1 MGLLTAV
8 RDLVW
13 PTSIVRTAETRAG
26 STLDNPSADVYSA
39 LVLGLDAGLPGS
51 SGQVVNRDT
60 ALRLI
65 TVFTCVRIIAE
76 AIGALPLRVYRLGT
90 AGRDEL
96 RLPADQIIWR
106 RPNPEMTRPTFW
118 EIAVG
123 HCVLSGNAYLYKV
136 RDGLGRVTELWPVDP
151 RSVTVR
157 RDKASGKKVFTIA
170 GETYTRD
177 DICHVPAFGV
187 DGMTGMNPIT
197 QAREALGIALG
208 AEQGSATFYAQGSV
222 VSGILTSTEKINGA
236 EAMEL
241 QRRWQKLHAGARN
254 FHKVGVFGSGASWQQ
269 VGLSPA
275 DAQFLDARKYSVE
288 EIARLFRVPPH
299 MLGDVDRSTSWGK
312 GLEEQ
317 QQAFVTYTLT
327 PWLSRF
333 EAAISDELLPVS
345 DRYAKFDLDSLLR
358 GKAIERAQFYHLM
371 RVAGTYS
378 KNDVRREEDMPLITT
393 PDGDDYM
400 APLNSNVSPAVAGN
414 GGSGG
419 QGQDNQDGTANDG
432 STTGGE

>member
-13 PTSIVRTAETRAG
+13 PASQPVEQRVG
-26 STLDNPSADVYSA
+26 STLDNPSADIYSA

-65 TVFTCVRIIAE
+65 TVYTCVRIIAE
-76 AIGALPLRVYRLGT
+76 AIGALPLQVFRRGER
-90 AGRDEL
+90 GRHEL
-96 RLPADQIIWR
+96 QLPLDQVIWG
-106 RPNPEMTRPTFW
+106 RPNPEMSRPTFW
-118 EIAVG
+118 EICVG
-123 HCVLSGNAYLYKV
+123 HCVLSGNAYIYKV
-136 RDGLGRVTELWPVDP
+136 RNGLGQIAELWPVDP

-157 RDKASGKKVFTIA
+157 RDKDTKRKLFVIA
-170 GETYTRD
+170 GDTYTRD
-177 DICHVPAFGV
+177 DICHIPAWGI
-187 DGMTGMNPIT
+187 DGMTGLSPIA

-208 AEQGSATFYAQGSV
+208 AEQGSATFYAQGST
-222 VSGILTSTEKINGA
+222 VSGVITTTQELNDQQAT
-236 EAMEL
+236 EL
-241 QRRWQKLHAGARN
+241 QRRWQKMHAGARN
-254 FHKVGVFGSGASWQQ
+254 FHKVGVFGNGATWQQ

-299 MLGDVDRSTSWGK
+299 MLGDVDRSTSWGR

-317 QQAFVTYTLT
+317 QQAFVTYTLM

-333 EAAISDELLPVS
+333 EAAITDELLPVS

-371 RVAGTYS
+371 RVAGIYS
-378 KNDVRREEDMPLITT
+378 KNDARLEEDMPPITT
-393 PDGDDYM
+393 PDGNDYN
-400 APLNSNVSPAVAGN
+400 APLNSNISPAKVAGN
-414 GGSGG
+414 GGDGG

-432 STTGGE
+432 SLTGGE